1 MESGGITP
9 VIGDLERTATS
20 GLKRGDRGSA
30 STALEASR
38 GRHFS
43 LRRDEME
50 RETAEQGAPV
60 ELLDLNARLPNRLY
74 GSAEDVAGELQRAPA
89 GCPGRVR

>member
-1 MESGGITP
+1 
-9 VIGDLERTATS
+9 
-20 GLKRGDRGSA
+20 
-30 STALEASR
+30 
-38 GRHFS
+38 
-43 LRRDEME
+43 ME